1 MLGDSFEFRGINF
14 RERFNIRVV
23 KIDFLLPA
31 KRRRKQEIPRR
42 HGQYDHGAENWEDRT
57 IRLECDLLNPLTRGE
72 VRQISELLS
81 RKGRLILWDEPDK
94 HYIGEVY
101 MPPEIFEFPKA
112 SVRTFTIEFECE
124 PFAYRDAKSIEVQ
137 SGVNSIVYDG
147 TFEAPAKIVLTNTG
161 TTTIRNITI
170 TATKRR

>member
-57 IRLECDLLNPLTRGE
+57 IRLECDLLNALSRAE
-72 VRQISELLS
+72 VREISALLS
-81 RKGRLILWDEPDK
+81 KKGRLILWDEPDK

-101 MPPEIFEFPKA
+101 SPPEL
-112 SVRTFTIEFECE
+112 S
-124 PFAYRDAKSIEVQ
+124 
-137 SGVNSIVYDG
+137 
-147 TFEAPAKIVLTNTG
+147 
-161 TTTIRNITI
+161 
-170 TATKRR
+170 